1 MLGLSWSTTER
12 MSSQQAD
19 ILTSELECYREILNP
34 VIERIARVYLS
45 LNGIDEKVTVKWTH
59 INLQDELELSEAR
72 LNKANAL
79 KIEKEIEREFGVKE
93 SEEGI
98 LETV

>member
-1 MLGLSWSTTER
+1 MVV
-12 MSSQQAD
+12 Q
-19 ILTSELECYREILNP
+19 
-34 VIERIARVYLS
+34 
-45 LNGIDEKVTVKWTH
+45 KVL
-59 INLQDELELSEAR
+59 LQSVLLSEAR

>member
-1 MLGLSWSTTER
+1 MVAKFKKMTQNYSFK
-12 MSSQQAD
+12 
-19 ILTSELECYREILNP
+19 
-34 VIERIARVYLS
+34 VYGNNS
-45 LNGIDEKVTVKWTH
+45 KSDEKVTVKWTH

-79 KIEKEIEREFGVKE
+79 KIEKEIERDFGVKE

>member
-1 MLGLSWSTTER
+1 M
-12 MSSQQAD
+12 
-19 ILTSELECYREILNP
+19 
-34 VIERIARVYLS
+34 
-45 LNGIDEKVTVKWTH
+45 NGIDEKVTVKWTH